1 MSVGQSRLHPSGG
14 LARFAATCHRILRD
28 VLRILRQRDF
38 SRLWL
43 GGLISMIGDW
53 ILIVGLPFEIYRRT
67 GSTLATGAMVLAYL
81 IPSITLGSLAGVF
94 VDRWDRKRL
103 MVGVNLILAVAVLP
117 LLMMDALGIW
127 VAYLVLLTSSSL
139 EQLFSPAETAL
150 LPNLLE
156 HPDDDLVT
164 ANALN
169 GMNNQL
175 ARLIG
180 PAIGGIIVAVGG
192 MTAVVAI
199 DATSFI
205 VSAALIGSIRTT
217 RTRAARF
224 ESLEHQAA
232 TAWARVVAEWRE
244 GLRIVVRDPVLRA
257 LLVFFVITRTGEGL
271 TATLFVPWVTDAL
284 HSDSAGYGA
293 LLSTQ
298 ALGGLAGAVVIGRMG
313 GRLDPLRLVIIGAV
327 AFGLIDLGL
336 FTYPAVWP
344 FIGPALVAM
353 VIVGVP
359 GAAMSAGWT
368 TLEQTRTSDSH
379 RGRVIAAIGA
389 VASLGSLVGA
399 VAAGFLGEA
408 VPIIPLLI
416 VQGSGYVIGGLAVA
430 WLTRRGRGSSAARAA
445 E

>member
-1 MSVGQSRLHPSGG
+1 
-14 LARFAATCHRILRD
+14 

-81 IPSITLGSLAGVF
+81 IPSITLGSFAGVF

-103 MVGVNLILAVAVLP
+103 MVGVNVVLALAVLP
-117 LLMMDALGIW
+117 LLLMDTLGIW
-127 VAYLVLLTSSSL
+127 IAYLVLVVSSSL

-156 HPDDDLVT
+156 DPDDDLVT

-169 GMNNQL
+169 GMNNHL

-180 PAIGGIIVAVGG
+180 PALGGIIVALGG
-192 MTAVVAI
+192 MTAVALI
-199 DATSFI
+199 DAVSF
-205 VSAALIGSIRTT
+205 VLSAALIGSIRASH
-217 RTRAARF
+217 TRAAPVA
-224 ESLEHQAA
+224 SLEHEAA
-232 TAWARVVAEWRE
+232 TRWMRVVAEWRE
-244 GLRIVVRDPVLRA
+244 GLRIVLHQPVLRA
-257 LLVFFVITRTGEGL
+257 LLVFFVITRIGEGL

-313 GRLDPLRLVIIGAV
+313 ARLNPLRLLIVGAV
-327 AFGLIDLGL
+327 AFGLIDLAL
-336 FTYPAVWP
+336 FTYPVLYP

-359 GAAMSAGWT
+359 GAAMVAGWT
-368 TLEQTRTSDSH
+368 TLEQTLAADSH

-399 VAAGFLGEA
+399 SAAAVIGQA
-408 VPIIPLLI
+408 VPVVPLLI
-416 VQGSGYVIGGLAVA
+416 VQGSGYVIGGIVVA
-430 WLTRRGRGSSAARAA
+430 WMTRRSAAPPSSDASLA
-445 E
+445 GQSTIDPSN